1 MDTARLVT
9 DVVAGQTAQLAR
21 AVSIVENGRPGFEA
35 LLAALHPHLGRA
47 QRIGLTGPPGAGK
60 STVTEQLVRRFR
72 DRGERVAVVAVDPSS
87 PFNGGALLGDRI
99 RMESVALD
107 PGVFIRSM
115 ATRGSLGGL
124 ATSTGEV
131 CDVLDA
137 GGFDRILIETVG
149 VGQSELDVAT
159 MADTTVLLLVPESGD
174 GIQALKSGVM
184 EIADLFVINKADR
197 PGAERLAREI
207 EITLGIRRG
216 NAFTRIP
223 AHHGVQ
229 HEARGKPALP
239 PEDPAVWKHPVL
251 LTTAVKG
258 EGMDAVVEG
267 LGGHRDWMT
276 EHGVLAERRRL
287 RLARRTRA
295 VVDRA
300 VRRWVWGE
308 ARAEDQIAARIDA
321 VANAHLS
328 PYDLAAEI
336 VQGLREGARV

>member
-1 MDTARLVT
+1 MDPRALAADIRDGRVP
-9 DVVAGQTAQLAR
+9 ALAR
-21 AVSIVENGRPGFEA
+21 AVSVVENGRPGFEA

-47 QRIGLTGPPGAGK
+47 HRIGITGPPGAGK
-60 STVTEQLVRRFR
+60 STLTERLVQSFR
-72 DRGERVAVVAVDPSS
+72 GRGERVAVVAVDPSS
-87 PFNGGALLGDRI
+87 PFSGGALLGDRI

-149 VGQSELDVAT
+149 VGQSELDVASL
-159 MADTTVLLLVPESGD
+159 ADTTVLALVPESGD

-184 EIADLFVINKADR
+184 EVADLFVVNKADR
-197 PGAERLAREI
+197 PGADRMAREI
-207 EITLGIRRG
+207 EVTLGIRRG

-223 AHHGVQ
+223 AHHGVSL
-229 HEARGKPALP
+229 AAPAAAA
-239 PEDPAVWKHPVL
+239 PADDAAWRHPVL
-251 LTTAVKG
+251 LAAATTGQGIPAL
-258 EGMDAVVEG
+258 VEA
-267 LGGHRDWMT
+267 LVAHRDWLET
-276 EHGVLAERRRL
+276 SGTRASRRRD

-300 VRRWVWGE
+300 MRRWVWHE
-308 ARAEDQIAARIDA
+308 ARAEEQIQARLDV
-321 VANAHLS
+321 VAGGEVS
-328 PYDLAAEI
+328 PYELATDI
-336 VQGLREGARV
+336 IQGLKEGARL